1 MVNRKFA
8 EEVRDHVRETLGSR
22 AISAEIRDVI
32 KANNTKLTAIVIQS
46 SCSNVAPMV
55 YLEYFEANDMSVE
68 ETTKTICD
76 MFLKESLKTSA
87 MSDVV
92 DNIRDW
98 DKIKDKIC
106 FRLYNMELNKTR
118 LADVPYIKYLDLAV
132 TFFIVVKT
140 EEPEFGS
147 IMVTSNLME
156 TWGKSITD
164 LSDVASVNTPKY
176 FPIKIKHISDIIGLP
191 IDEPMYVATTTSG
204 SYGATVL
211 LYDKLLNSYCDKFD
225 DDLIILPS
233 SIHDCIIIPKNALDV
248 DKLNGLS
255 EMVRSIN
262 QSDVVD
268 DIEVLSDQ
276 AYVWCKEY
284 GLYGLPEEEAV

>member
-1 MVNRKFA
+1 MVSRKFA
-8 EEVRDHVRETLGSR
+8 EEVRNQVRETLGSR
-22 AISAEIRDVI
+22 VVNVEIREVM
-32 KANNTKLTAIVIQS
+32 KANDIKTTAIVVQS
-46 SCSNVAPMV
+46 SCSNIAPTI
-55 YLEYFEANDMSVE
+55 YLEYFEANGMSVE

-76 MFLKESLKTSA
+76 MFLKESFKTSA

-106 FRLYNMELNKTR
+106 FRLYNEELNKTR

-132 TFFIVVKT
+132 TYFIVVKAG
-140 EEPEFGS
+140 ESEFGS
-147 IMVTSNLME
+147 IMVTDNLME
-156 TWGKSITD
+156 TWGKNIAD
-164 LSDVASVNTPKY
+164 LSDAASVNTPKY

-211 LYDKLLNSYCDKFD
+211 LNDELLNSYYDKFN

-233 SIHDCIIIPKNALDV
+233 SIHDCIIIPKNALDA
-248 DKLNGLS
+248 DRLNGLS

-262 QSDVVD
+262 QSDAVNET
-268 DIEVLSDQ
+268 EVLSDQ

-284 GLYGLPEEEAV
+284 GLYGLPDEETA